1 MTYSVLGIDTQTSEQ
16 VVVSQSARRQG
27 LYIIGATGTGKTGL
41 IENFIIQ
48 DIKQGLGVGLLDPH
62 GDLTN
67 AVLSRLPDTRVV
79 DGVKR
84 LTEEDVILLDIKN
97 TLCPFGLNLFS
108 CSDPSDLVALTIASA
123 HVMHIFRKL
132 WGKGG
137 ILVEDAWGVLLE
149 KILENATLTLLENP
163 GYTMAEIPL
172 LLNIDNPSFRK
183 KLIQNLMSDAVRDF
197 WEHDFATLPS
207 KDQRQETQS
216 TLNRVNSFLRQ
227 QLVRNI
233 IGQSRTTIDFR
244 SVMDE
249 RKILLVRLNVRLG
262 EGITTLLGT
271 MILAGIL
278 DAAYSRA
285 DMPVNKRKQFNLYAD
300 EFQRFA
306 SEDFAT
312 LLTEARKY
320 GIATT
325 IAHQMRNQ
333 LDTQNRGATLNVA
346 NLVVFKISGADATE
360 LAGEFDLTPQEA
372 WEEEIEKERVEVLR
386 PQQHERIEE
395 QVEVEVEED
404 VMEILHTPFDHL
416 KRNSHGS
423 AKVREAMQALSP
435 FLPPSILL
443 LSTDNELNE
452 ITWCRGGGSLN
463 IGFGEKTDIDSLL
476 IDVMEDR
483 LALYSLAL
491 AERIKKIVLYDAP
504 SIGWLGHRHF
514 NAMNSTYEGYN
525 ERYGINLTREDYEKY
540 VGRLRR
546 ETEGQPE
553 IYMRLSALI
562 WGLVSGQGELNK
574 LKQDLADVLFDLSVR
589 GFAETTYCM
598 SYIGHISRETNKNRP
613 HDDITLQRIKDNWSV
628 IEKNL
633 ASEEKKC
640 EEKIQKAKQRLPE
653 WTPLAVDGLV
663 TYINHLL
670 TLCEEL
676 AKEENHILV
685 PTGQKRMVKRIQP
698 HITYLT
704 HESEKIT
711 IPRKTIMHPQRSYA
725 DVLNEVASQL
735 ANLPAFTA
743 RAKIATGGKPIEYTI
758 RTLEPERGLDRTALQ
773 ERVERIQARNRDDG
787 YIRLRQEVE
796 AEIRT
801 RQNQWREPPEPPP
814 ITRRHQ

>member
-1 MTYSVLGIDTQTSEQ
+1 MTYSVFGIETETGVQ

-41 IENFIIQ
+41 IENLIIQ

-84 LTEEDVILLDIKN
+84 ITEEDVILLDIKN
-97 TLCPFGLNLFS
+97 TQYPFGLNLFS
-108 CSDPSDLVALTIASA
+108 CPDPSDLVALTIASA

-172 LLNIDNPSFRK
+172 LLDVENPNFRK

-207 KDQRQETQS
+207 KDQRQEIQS

-244 SVMDE
+244 SIMDE

-285 DMPVNKRKQFNLYAD
+285 DLPVNKRKQFNLYAD

-360 LAGEFDLTPQEA
+360 LAVEFDITPQEA
-372 WEEEIEKERVEVLR
+372 WEEEIEEEWLEVLQEEWTEKVEDEVIDGEEPVQVYKREVVDHLLKQGHEDERVMQFVKTYLR
-386 PQQHERIEE
+386 PLSLATKKDISYWFASGQRFTVQQAYVDFNIWLYEGMADPINLFQPLPESFLWLIQLLTSYKINTINDPFYEFLYSFRVVDRFEDGKKIEIVRPATEKMLEEYTRLTKQLREAVLTLLPQQPEDFHDLRRSLFSQPQFTRMYRDAVEKRSLYEAKRAISKEADEREKKSGSGWRKTGRIIDGAT
-395 QVEVEVEED
+395 EVEPN
-404 VMEILHTPFDHL
+404 LTP
-416 KRNSHGS
+416 SEY
-423 AKVREAMQALSP
+423 AQALATYQQRSKEA
-435 FLPPSILL
+435 I
-443 LSTDNELNE
+443 
-452 ITWCRGGGSLN
+452 
-463 IGFGEKTDIDSLL
+463 EKG
-476 IDVMEDR
+476 
-483 LALYSLAL
+483 YSLFEQFSQAAQLCQYAL
-491 AERIKKIVLYDAP
+491 WQHPLMTTDSGLY
-504 SIGWLGHRHF
+504 
-514 NAMNSTYEGYN
+514 
-525 ERYGINLTREDYEKY
+525 
-540 VGRLRR
+540 
-546 ETEGQPE
+546 Q
-553 IYMRLSALI
+553 
-562 WGLVSGQGELNK
+562 
-574 LKQDLADVLFDLSVR
+574 
-589 GFAETTYCM
+589 
-598 SYIGHISRETNKNRP
+598 
-613 HDDITLQRIKDNWSV
+613 
-628 IEKNL
+628 
-633 ASEEKKC
+633 
-640 EEKIQKAKQRLPE
+640 
-653 WTPLAVDGLV
+653 
-663 TYINHLL
+663 
-670 TLCEEL
+670 
-676 AKEENHILV
+676 
-685 PTGQKRMVKRIQP
+685 
-698 HITYLT
+698 
-704 HESEKIT
+704 
-711 IPRKTIMHPQRSYA
+711 PRK
-725 DVLNEVASQL
+725 
-735 ANLPAFTA
+735 
-743 RAKIATGGKPIEYTI
+743 
-758 RTLEPERGLDRTALQ
+758 RTQ
-773 ERVERIQARNRDDG
+773 VH
-787 YIRLRQEVE
+787 YCK
-796 AEIRT
+796 
-801 RQNQWREPPEPPP
+801 
-814 ITRRHQ
+814 